1 MNNRDLKESTKVGRF
16 LFAEEYSLKAAEFW
30 EDVVFADE
38 QRFM

>member
-1 MNNRDLKESTKVGRF
+1 MESTNVGRF
-16 LFAEEYSLKAAEFW
+16 IFAKEYSLKAADFL